1 MTKII
6 LTVSCIGKTYLDQ
19 RCLNVYDFDK
29 HTLDYKYDKSGFE
42 HLSNEEFKGL
52 PNRKINEG
60 WFERYMTDWCKVI
73 DSGKYDIVTGWL
85 QHDCVDYLVNK
96 GYSVEVIVVNVGDDE
111 SIYKERCVRRG
122 NNAQFW
128 TNLKDCYD
136 ETLSRYRDRTD
147 VKITVFDRPFYLSE
161 YLMFSGY
168 ELKLSNELE
177 FNYVT
182 YLNEKIQEKF
192 VSDKIEF
199 DRQRLPWYSNLIFNI
214 LQTDAVITEK
224 MIFDTETIAAVTLYH
239 SYHRYMTVSPNSDR
253 FDEVLTKKKECL
265 NEILQ
270 YLRDLR
276 RVIDRK

>member
-6 LTVSCIGKTYLDQ
+6 LTVSCVGKTYLDQ
-19 RCLNVYDFDK
+19 RCSNVYDFDK
-29 HTLDYKYDKSGFE
+29 HTLDYKYDRSGYE
-42 HLSNEEFKGL
+42 NLTDEEFKGL
-52 PNRKINEG
+52 KNRKINDD
-60 WFERYMTDWCKVI
+60 WFNRYMADWCKVI

-96 GYSVEVIVVNVGDDE
+96 GYSVEVIVVNVGNDE
-111 SIYKERCVRRG
+111 GVYKERCVRRG

-136 ETLSRYRDRTD
+136 ETLRKYRDRND
-147 VKITVFDRPFYLSE
+147 VKVTIFERPFYLSE
-161 YLMFSGY
+161 YLTFSGY
-168 ELKLSNELE
+168 ELKLLNELE

-214 LQTDAVITEK
+214 LQTDAMITEK

-239 SYHRYMTVSPNSDR
+239 SYHRYMTVSPNNDR
-253 FDEVLTKKKECL
+253 FDEVLTKKKEIL

-270 YLRDLR
+270 YLRDLMKT
-276 RVIDRK
+276 IDRK

>member
-1 MTKII
+1 MK
-6 LTVSCIGKTYLDQ
+6 
-19 RCLNVYDFDK
+19 
-29 HTLDYKYDKSGFE
+29 
-42 HLSNEEFKGL
+42 
-52 PNRKINEG
+52 
-60 WFERYMTDWCKVI
+60 
-73 DSGKYDIVTGWL
+73 
-85 QHDCVDYLVNK
+85 
-96 GYSVEVIVVNVGDDE
+96 
-111 SIYKERCVRRG
+111 
-122 NNAQFW
+122 
-128 TNLKDCYD
+128 
-136 ETLSRYRDRTD
+136 YRDRTD
-147 VKITVFDRPFYLSE
+147 MKITVFDRPFHLSE

-214 LQTDAVITEK
+214 LQTDAMITEK

-239 SYHRYMTVSPNSDR
+239 SYHRYMTVSPNNDR

-270 YLRDLR
+270 YLRYLR